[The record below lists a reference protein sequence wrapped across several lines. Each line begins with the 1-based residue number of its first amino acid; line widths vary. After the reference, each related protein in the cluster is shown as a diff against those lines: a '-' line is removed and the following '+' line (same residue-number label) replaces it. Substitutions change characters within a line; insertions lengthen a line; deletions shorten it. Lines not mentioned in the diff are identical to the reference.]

1 MANRT
6 VEIGGIWAEGA
17 PDVPLEDPIPGTTYA
32 NTVITEETINEGWP
46 YTNIITSNDFNEV
59 MRRITLLLSQLE
71 SQGVL
76 SYSIL
81 TDYVIGALVMGSDGV
96 LYRAIVLNGPSST
109 EVDPVG
115 NPGTWEDIHN

>member
-1 MANRT
+1 MVNRT

-17 PDVPLEDPIPGTTYA
+17 PDIPLEDPIPGVTYA
-32 NTVITEETINEGWP
+32 NTSITEEIINEAWP

-81 TDYVIGALVMGSDGV
+81 TDYVVGALVMGSDSI
-96 LYRAIVLNGPSST
+96 LYRALELNGPGST
-109 EVDPVG
+109 PADPVG